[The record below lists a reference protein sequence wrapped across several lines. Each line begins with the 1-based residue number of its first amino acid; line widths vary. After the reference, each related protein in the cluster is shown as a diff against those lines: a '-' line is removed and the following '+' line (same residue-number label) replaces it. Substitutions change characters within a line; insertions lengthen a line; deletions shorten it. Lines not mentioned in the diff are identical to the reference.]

1 MIVSFIVRNLK
12 LGYVPGP
19 PLNRETKKIKTHGL
33 LIDDLKIYTAGK
45 TQVEKVMKE
54 VTVLMRSIGLSLGM
68 DKCAILAV
76 ERGKVKPT
84 EDIVLSDDQI
94 IESISYIHIWEW
106 HKEKIVLKVLS
117 RKL

>member
-19 PLNRETKKIKTHGL
+19 PLYRETKKIKTHGL

-45 TQVEKVMKE
+45 TQVEKVMRQ

-76 ERGKVKPT
+76 ERGKVKLGYIMKPT
-84 EDIVLSDDQI
+84 TAQGTLLQTSENI
-94 IESISYIHIWEW
+94 ISE
-106 HKEKIVLKVLS
+106 
-117 RKL
+117 